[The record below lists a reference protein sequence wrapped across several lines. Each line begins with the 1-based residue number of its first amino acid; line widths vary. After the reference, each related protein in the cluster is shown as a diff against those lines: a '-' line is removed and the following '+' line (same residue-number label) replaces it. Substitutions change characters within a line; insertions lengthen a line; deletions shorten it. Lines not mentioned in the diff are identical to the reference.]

1 MAAAPSWSFRS
12 LILSFARRIKNYP
25 EDGNRDQT
33 QQEVVAQEDP
43 EQTVRNLARQM
54 SRELSASR
62 KDTEP
67 LNPFKEGIG
76 IIDPQLDPNSDEFNV
91 QAWIKSMLAIKS
103 RDPDRYPSRTA
114 GVTFTNLNVHG
125 YGSPTGYQKTVGN
138 LWLDYLGRL
147 RRFIGIGKKLTKI
160 QILRDFEGLVRSGEM
175 LVVLGRPGRYAV
187 LMIQSELY

>member
-1 MAAAPSWSFRS
+1 MAAAPPSWSFSS
-12 LILSFARRIKNYP
+12 LIPTFARRIRIKNYP
-25 EDGNRDQT
+25 EDGNGDQPT
-33 QQEVVAQEDP
+33 QQDVVGQEDP

-54 SRELSASR
+54 SRESSASH
-62 KDTEP
+62 EP

-76 IIDPQLDPNSDEFNV
+76 ITDPQLDPNSDEFNV

-147 RRFIGIGKKLTKI
+147 RRLIGIGRKLTKI
-160 QILRDFEGLVRSGEM
+160 QILRDFEGLVKSGEM
-175 LVVLGRPGRYAV
+175 LVVLGRPGR
-187 LMIQSELY
+187 